1 MKAAVFHKTGKIQA
15 DDMPDPRIGIRMSFG
30 QTPAQK
36 HMDELIG
43 VLDRGEIKLNDII
56 THRLPLAQ
64 APDAY
69 KIFRDKEDNCVK
81 VVLNP

>member
-1 MKAAVFHKTGKIQA
+1 M
-15 DDMPDPRIGIRMSFG
+15 
-30 QTPAQK
+30 QK
-36 HMDELIG
+36 YIDEIIG
-43 VLDRGEIKLNDII
+43 VLDRREIKLNDII

-81 VVLNP
+81 VVLKP